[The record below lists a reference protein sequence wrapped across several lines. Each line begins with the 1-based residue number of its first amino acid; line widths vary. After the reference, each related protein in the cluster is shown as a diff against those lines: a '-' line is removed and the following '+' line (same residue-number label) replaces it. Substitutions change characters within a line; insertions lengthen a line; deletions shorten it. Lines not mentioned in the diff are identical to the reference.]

1 MFAVP
6 LAGIVAGFEVETAL
20 AAETTENPKGVE
32 TLWQFG
38 KKESS
43 CIEWGDGCR
52 ICRRI
57 SQDEIVCSNI
67 GIACQIKEV
76 KCLRKDEAS
85 PK

>member
-6 LAGIVAGFEVETAL
+6 LAGIVAGFGVETVL
-20 AAETTENPKGVE
+20 AAETTKNPKGVE

-38 KKESS
+38 KQESS
-43 CIEWGDGCR
+43 CIEWGDGC
-52 ICRRI
+52 RI

-67 GIACQIKEV
+67 GIASKEV